1 MWPNPQKTTE
11 EIFSGILNFLCSVP
25 CLLQHNM
32 NWNIWNR
39 QLISLK
45 CKLNN
50 AHGKF
55 AVSGISAHVP
65 KQLLRYSGFV
75 IKGRVKISTI
85 VDTTKP

>member
-1 MWPNPQKTTE
+1 M
-11 EIFSGILNFLCSVP
+11 
-25 CLLQHNM
+25 
-32 NWNIWNR
+32 
-39 QLISLK
+39 SLK